1 MPFGSHTL
9 CSSRYFT
16 EEVLLQK
23 RELRHN
29 CPPSYRMLLHKWE
42 NSPGTCR
49 GRAGCAPPPQTAQST
64 GIPGFSTAAKGTD
77 PSGDNTDLWL
87 GKSSAPEGTEQAPR
101 ELLTHA

>member
-1 MPFGSHTL
+1 
-9 CSSRYFT
+9 
-16 EEVLLQK
+16 VL
-23 RELRHN
+23 
-29 CPPSYRMLLHKWE
+29 
-42 NSPGTCR
+42 
-49 GRAGCAPPPQTAQST
+49 PPPQTAQST

>member
-1 MPFGSHTL
+1 MPFGSYTL

-29 CPPSYRMLLHKWE
+29 CPQWE

-87 GKSSAPEGTEQAPR
+87 GKRSAPEGMEQAPR